1 MSTSDYKPMLITFFQ
16 PKYNIWI
23 SRMEGCI
30 ICLEALEMAAI
41 LFKENS
47 FSKNQPNF
55 DSAFLR
61 Q

>member
-16 PKYNIWI
+16 PKYSIWI

-30 ICLEALEMAAI
+30 IFLEALEIAGI

-47 FSKNQPNF
+47 FSKNQQNF
-55 DSAFLR
+55 VLAFLR